1 MIITE
6 VPEILKI
13 CLDANETLLM
23 EGSHGIGKSQ
33 IAAQFSEAENVYNET
48 LFLSH
53 QEVGDLIGMP
63 RTVEAH
69 GEIVTTWTKPNWL
82 QNMERAVMGNT
93 MKFEDLVF
101 KDIEFKEYVEVFL
114 KEKISTNTKG

>member
-1 MIITE
+1 MFIAE
-6 VPEILKI
+6 VPEILKV

-33 IAAQFSEAENVYNET
+33 IAAEFARAENVHNET

-63 RTVEAH
+63 RTVEMH
-69 GEIVTTWTKPNWL
+69 GEFITTWTKPIWL
-82 QNMERAVMGNT
+82 HRMERAVMRDE
-93 MKFEDLVF
+93 MKFNDLVF
-101 KDIEFKEYVEVFL
+101 NDPDFKEYVELFL
-114 KEKISTNTKG
+114 KEKNAS

>member
-1 MIITE
+1 MFIAE

-13 CLDANETLLM
+13 CLEANETLLM

-33 IAAQFSEAENVYNET
+33 ISREFAEKENVHNET

-63 RTVEAH
+63 RTVEVH
-69 GEIVTTWTKPNWL
+69 GEFVTTWTKPIWL
-82 QNMERAVMGNT
+82 HRMERAVMRDE
-93 MKFEDLVF
+93 MKFNDIAF
-101 KDIEFKEYVEVFL
+101 KDDDFREYVELYL
-114 KEKISTNTKG
+114 KGKNAS